1 MAARNGSTVRL
12 LGLLLAVEALVAAC
26 STTGPGEPRAST
38 APPTAS
44 AALDDCVGAGQAR
57 LVAAGGIRPPVAG
70 VVSLSA
76 ERTLHGADV
85 ATAAARLRVPVLL
98 VTAREDPYGSADAA
112 PDLYRALA
120 HAPSRQLLVVGGDA
134 HGEDLLSGGGGRR
147 VQAAVLAFL
156 RRHSH

>member
-12 LGLLLAVEALVAAC
+12 RGSLVAA
-26 STTGPGEPRAST
+26 A
-38 APPTAS
+38 
-44 AALDDCVGAGQAR
+44 
-57 LVAAGGIRPPVAG
+57 GIRPPVAG

-85 ATAAARLRVPVLL
+85 PTAAARLRVPVLL
-98 VTAREDPYGSADAA
+98 VTVREDPYGSADAA

-134 HGEDLLSGGGGRR
+134 HGEDLLSGGR

-156 RRHSH
+156 RRHAR